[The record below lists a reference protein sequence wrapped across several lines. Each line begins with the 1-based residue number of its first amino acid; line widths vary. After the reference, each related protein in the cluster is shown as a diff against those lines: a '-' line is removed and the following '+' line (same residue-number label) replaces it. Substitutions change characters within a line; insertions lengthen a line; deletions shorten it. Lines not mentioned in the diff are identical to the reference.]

1 MSGKLMLSSPTNR
14 KGIRPVRLSKLWP
27 AGSTKLPGGAGVDYV
42 SLFCYLSLFSCQW
55 ETKIVKFSISSIPIR
70 LYLVLVD

>member
-27 AGSTKLPGGAGVDYV
+27 AGSTKLPEGAGVDYV
-42 SLFCYLSLFSCQW
+42 SLFCYLSLFSCQR
-55 ETKIVKFSISSIPIR
+55 ENKNCQIFHVLNSNKVVTCFS
-70 LYLVLVD
+70 